1 VPASEPKESYGHDL
15 VLVGASAGGVEA
27 VRSLLSGL
35 PYNLPAAVFVVLHMP
50 SHVPSVLPKILA
62 KNTRLLVKE
71 AGDAEA
77 IKRGTVYVAVPDHHL
92 VVDEGGVR
100 LTYGPKEN
108 LHRPSIDQLF
118 RSAALAYGPRCVGVV
133 LTGARHDGTA
143 GMAAIKSRGGVA
155 IVQDPS
161 EALFPSMP
169 LSVLQTVQV
178 DYRARLELIPQLII
192 NLASHPPVKERQL
205 PVSNELDTGP
215 KLVEQEMSAG
225 KW

>member
-1 VPASEPKESYGHDL
+1 MPASEPKESYGHDI

-27 VRSLLSGL
+27 VRGLLSGL
-35 PYNLPAAVFVVLHMP
+35 PYNLPAAVFVVLHM
-50 SHVPSVLPKILA
+50 SAHVPSVLPKILA

-100 LTYGPKEN
+100 VTYGPKEN
-108 LHRPSIDQLF
+108 LHRPSIDTLF

-133 LTGARHDGTA
+133 LTGARHDGTD
-143 GMAAIKSRGGVA
+143 GMAAIKSQGGVA
-155 IVQDPS
+155 VVQDPS

-169 LSVLQTVQV
+169 LSVMQNVEV
-178 DYRARLELIPQLII
+178 DYHVSLALIPQLIVK
-192 NLASHPPVKERQL
+192 LAVQPAVKKSQFRAF
-205 PVSNELDTGP
+205 NE
-215 KLVEQEMSAG
+215 
-225 KW
+225 